1 MALITSK
8 SRYKEFGLTY
18 NREYASDDRSESSL
32 PARSRL
38 VAFTRPT
45 SFASTSRTRTHIVRE
60 GQTLHHL
67 ALHYFGDARLWWF
80 ISDYNGGITSVS
92 PEQEVVIPSQADV
105 SQY

>member
-1 MALITSK
+1 MALITTK

-18 NREYASDDRSESSL
+18 NREFASDDRSEASL
-32 PARSRL
+32 PVASRL
-38 VAFTRPT
+38 VAFSRPT
-45 SFASTSRTRTHIVRE
+45 AFVSTERTRRHIVTE

-80 ISDYNGGITSVS
+80 ISDYNGGITALAQ
-92 PEQEVVIPSQADV
+92 EQEIVIPSPLDI